1 MNSPGQYQRLCI
13 EESMGNMDTDVRVKS
28 NFHLFIIAFFFFQ
41 LGHCKVDETEKGW
54 FIAYIDRDPDTIE
67 RQKVHIVEPK
77 ILLLSLYKRVKF
89 INKLWCCI
97 SGRV

>member
-1 MNSPGQYQRLCI
+1 
-13 EESMGNMDTDVRVKS
+13 MDTDVRVKS
-28 NFHLFIIAFFFFQ
+28 NFHLFVIAFFFQ

-77 ILLLSLYKRVKF
+77 ILLLSLYKRVSLL
-89 INKLWCCI
+89 INCGAASVGEYKIVIWFYQL
-97 SGRV
+97 S